1 MNISLDMLE
10 AFIKVVDHLSVSAAA
25 TELGVSKGVISKRV
39 VQLEETI
46 KATLLT
52 RSSRKIALTPAGE
65 IYVEY
70 ARKALAAVN
79 LAHEGLQTLR
89 SAPSGLIRLTAPIS
103 WGQKVLAKLLPEFLQ
118 LHPAI
123 EIELLLQDRIM
134 DIAYESI
141 DFALRMTAS
150 PALDLVSIPV
160 ARLDW
165 VVCAA
170 PSYLAAAG
178 EPKKPADLEKHP
190 CMNYWR
196 VVADDSWQF
205 VCGEKT
211 VTVRVHGRYRANNPE
226 AIADAAVAGM
236 GIAQLPFYVVEQ
248 ALAAGKLVQ
257 ILSDWEPV
265 TKYGNRI
272 TAVAAPDRIGFSR
285 NQALLVFLKQRL
297 DNRLK

>member
-1 MNISLDMLE
+1 MNISFDMLE
-10 AFIKVVDHLSVSAAA
+10 AFIKAVDHLSVSAAA
-25 TELGVSKGVISKRV
+25 TELGVSKGLISKRI
-39 VQLEETI
+39 VQLEETV

-65 IYVEY
+65 IYIEY
-70 ARKALAAVN
+70 ARQALAAVH

-123 EIELLLQDRIM
+123 EVELLLQDRIM

-170 PSYLAAAG
+170 PSYLATAG
-178 EPKKPADLEKHP
+178 EPKKPADLDQHP

-196 VVADDSWQF
+196 VVADDAWQF
-205 VCGEKT
+205 VSGGKT
-211 VTVRVHGRYRANNPE
+211 VAVRVHSRYRANNPE
-226 AIADAAVAGM
+226 AIADAAIAGM
-236 GIAQLPFYVVEQ
+236 GIAQLPLYVVEQ
-248 ALAAGKLVQ
+248 ELASGKLVQ
-257 ILSDWEPV
+257 ILADWEPI

-297 DNRLK
+297 DNKAK

>member
-10 AFIKVVDHLSVSAAA
+10 AFTKVVDHLSVSAAA
-25 TELGVSKGVISKRV
+25 TELGVSKGVISKRI
-39 VQLEETI
+39 VQLEETV

-65 IYVEY
+65 IYVEF

-79 LAHEGLQTLR
+79 LAQEGLQSLR

-103 WGQKVLAKLLPEFLQ
+103 WWQKVLAKLLPEFLH

-134 DIAYESI
+134 DIAYEGI

-170 PSYLAAAG
+170 PSYLASAG
-178 EPKKPADLEKHP
+178 EPKKPTDLEQHP

-196 VVADDSWQF
+196 VAADDAWQF
-205 VCGEKT
+205 VSGGKS
-211 VTVRVHGRYRANNPE
+211 VTVRVHSRYRANNPE
-226 AIADAAVAGM
+226 AIADAAIAGM
-236 GIAQLPFYVVEQ
+236 GIAELPLYVVEQ
-248 ALAAGKLVQ
+248 ELASGKLVQ
-257 ILSDWEPV
+257 ILADWEPV

-285 NQALLVFLKQRL
+285 NQALLGFLKQRL
-297 DNRLK
+297 DDKAK

>member
-10 AFIKVVDHLSVSAAA
+10 AFIKAVDHLSVSAAA
-25 TELGVSKGVISKRV
+25 AELGVSKGLISKRI
-39 VQLEETI
+39 VQLEETV

-70 ARKALAAVN
+70 ARQALSAVN

-123 EIELLLQDRIM
+123 EVELLLQDRIM

-150 PALDLVSIPV
+150 PALNLVSIRV

-170 PSYLAAAG
+170 PSYLASAG

-196 VVADDSWQF
+196 VVADDAWQF
-205 VCGEKT
+205 VADGKT
-211 VTVRVHGRYRANNPE
+211 VTVRVHSRYRANNPE
-226 AIADAAVAGM
+226 AIADAAIAGM
-236 GIAQLPFYVVEQ
+236 GIAELPLYVVEQ
-248 ALAAGKLVQ
+248 ELDSGKLVQ

-265 TKYGNRI
+265 TKYGNHI

-285 NQALLVFLKQRL
+285 NQALLSFLKQRL
-297 DNRLK
+297 DNKAK

>member
-10 AFIKVVDHLSVSAAA
+10 AFTKVVDHLSVSAAA
-25 TELGVSKGVISKRV
+25 TELGVSKGVISKRI
-39 VQLEETI
+39 VQLEEAI

-65 IYVEY
+65 IYVEF
-70 ARKALAAVN
+70 ARKALIAVN
-79 LAHEGLQTLR
+79 LANEGLQTLR

-118 LHPAI
+118 QHPTI
-123 EIELLLQDRIM
+123 EIELLLQDRLM
-134 DIAYESI
+134 DIAYEHI
-141 DFALRMTAS
+141 DIALRMTAS

-170 PSYLAAAG
+170 PSYLQAAG
-178 EPKKPADLEKHP
+178 EPKKPSDLEKHP

-196 VVADDSWQF
+196 VVADDAWQF
-205 VCGEKT
+205 AAGEKT
-211 VTVRVHGRYRANNPE
+211 VTVRVHSRYRANNPE
-226 AIADAAVAGM
+226 AIADAAIAGM
-236 GIAQLPFYVVEQ
+236 GIAQLPLYMCE
-248 ALAAGKLVQ
+248 ADLASGRLVQ
-257 ILSDWEPV
+257 ILPDWDPV

-285 NQALLVFLKQRL
+285 NQALLGFLKLRL
-297 DNRLK
+297 DNKPK

>member
-1 MNISLDMLE
+1 
-10 AFIKVVDHLSVSAAA
+10 
-25 TELGVSKGVISKRV
+25 
-39 VQLEETI
+39 
-46 KATLLT
+46 
-52 RSSRKIALTPAGE
+52 
-65 IYVEY
+65 
-70 ARKALAAVN
+70 VN

-118 LHPAI
+118 LHPSI

-165 VVCAA
+165 VVCASPA
-170 PSYLAAAG
+170 YLKSAG
-178 EPKKPADLEKHP
+178 EPKNPADLENHP

-196 VVADDSWQF
+196 VTADESWQF
-205 VCGEKT
+205 ASGEKAA
-211 VTVRVHGRYRANNPE
+211 TVRVHGRYRANNPE
-226 AIADAAVAGM
+226 AIADAAIAGM
-236 GIAQLPFYVVEQ
+236 GIAQLPIYVVEQ
-248 ALAAGKLVQ
+248 ELAEEKLVK
-257 ILSDWEPV
+257 ILPDWEPV

-285 NQALLVFLKQRL
+285 NQALLGFLKL
-297 DNRLK
+297 HLNHKPK